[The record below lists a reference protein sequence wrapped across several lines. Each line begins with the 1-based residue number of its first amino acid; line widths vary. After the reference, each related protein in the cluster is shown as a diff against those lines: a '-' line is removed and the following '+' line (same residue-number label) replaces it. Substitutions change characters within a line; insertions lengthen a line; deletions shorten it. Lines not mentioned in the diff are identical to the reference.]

1 MSLATRVAALIA
13 AVGLALPA
21 SAAVTVKD
29 AWVRGTV
36 PGQSTTGGYLTLR
49 SSDDAKLVAVAT
61 PAAKR
66 AEIHSSEMKGG
77 VMRMRPVASVPL
89 PAGRDVAIQGDLH
102 LMLIEVTHVLGAGD
116 VVPITLTVEDAHG
129 KRSQVEVRAPVR
141 PLGQ

>member
-13 AVGLALPA
+13 AMGIALPA
-21 SAAVTVKD
+21 SAGVTVKD

-49 SSDDAKLVAVAT
+49 SSEDAKLVAVAT

-77 VMRMRPVASVPL
+77 IMRMRPVASVPL

-102 LMLIEVTHVLGAGD
+102 LMLMDVTHALGAGE
-116 VVPITLTVEDAHG
+116 VVPLTLTVEDARG

>member
-13 AVGLALPA
+13 ALGIVLPA
-21 SAAVTVKD
+21 CAAVTVRD

-49 SSDDAKLVAVAT
+49 SADDAKLVSVAT

-66 AEIHSSEMKGG
+66 VEIHSSEMEGG
-77 VMRMRPVASVPL
+77 VMRMRPVQSVPL
-89 PAGRDVAIQGDLH
+89 PGGRDVPIQGELH
-102 LMLIEVTHVLGAGD
+102 LMLIDVTHALGAGERI
-116 VVPITLTVEDAHG
+116 PLTLTIEDARG
-129 KRSQVEVRAPVR
+129 RRSKVEVQAPVR

>member
-1 MSLATRVAALIA
+1 MSLATRAAALVAAM
-13 AVGLALPA
+13 GLALPA
-21 SAAVTVKD
+21 IAAVTVQD

-49 SSDDAKLVAVAT
+49 SSEDAKLVAVAT
-61 PAAKR
+61 PAARR

-77 VMRMRPVASVPL
+77 IMRMRPVASGPL

-102 LMLIEVTHVLGAGD
+102 LMLMDVTHALGAGD
-116 VVPITLTVEDAHG
+116 VVPLTLTVEDARG

>member
-1 MSLATRVAALIA
+1 MSLATRVAAVIA
-13 AVGLALPA
+13 AVGVALPA

-49 SSDDAKLVAVAT
+49 SSEDAKLVAVAT

-89 PAGRDVAIQGDLH
+89 PAGREVAIQGDLH
-102 LMLIEVTHVLGAGD
+102 LMLIEVTRVLGGGD
-116 VVPITLTVEDAHG
+116 VVPLTLTVEDAHG

>member
-49 SSDDAKLVAVAT
+49 SSEDAKLVAVAT

-89 PAGRDVAIQGDLH
+89 PPGRDVAIQGDLH
-102 LMLIEVTHVLGAGD
+102 LMLIDVTHVLGAGD
-116 VVPITLTVEDAHG
+116 VVPLTLTVEDAHG
-129 KRSQVEVRAPVR
+129 RRSQVEVRAPVR

>member
-1 MSLATRVAALIA
+1 MSPATRLAALVAALGI
-13 AVGLALPA
+13 ALPA

-49 SSDDAKLVAVAT
+49 SSEDAKLVAVAT

-77 VMRMRPVASVPL
+77 VMRMRPLASVPL
-89 PAGRDVAIQGDLH
+89 PAGRDVAIQGDVH
-102 LMLIEVTHVLGAGD
+102 LMLMDLAHPLGAHD
-116 VVPITLTVEDAHG
+116 RVPLTLTIEDAHG
-129 KRSQVEVRAPVR
+129 KRTKVDVVAPVR
-141 PLGQ
+141 PLGR

>member
-1 MSLATRVAALIA
+1 MSIATRMAALIA
-13 AVGLALPA
+13 ALGIALPA
-21 SAAVTVKD
+21 SAAVTVKE

-49 SSDDAKLVAVAT
+49 SSEDARLVAVAT

-66 AEIHSSEMKGG
+66 AEIHSSEMKDG
-77 VMRMRPVASVPL
+77 VMRMRPVEAVRL

-102 LMLIEVTHVLGAGD
+102 LMLIEVTHVLGAGER
-116 VVPITLTVEDAHG
+116 VPLTLTIEDAHG
-129 KRSQVEVRAPVR
+129 KRSKVEVQAPVR

>member
-1 MSLATRVAALIA
+1 MSPATRLAALLA
-13 AVGLALPA
+13 AMGVALSA
-21 SAAVTVKD
+21 SAAVTVTE

-49 SSDDAKLVAVAT
+49 SSEDAKLVAVAT
-61 PAAKR
+61 PAARR

-89 PAGRDVAIQGDLH
+89 PAGRDVPIQGDLH
-102 LMLIEVTHVLGAGD
+102 LMLVDVTHALGAGE
-116 VVPITLTVEDAHG
+116 VVPLTLTVEDAHG
-129 KRSQVEVRAPVR
+129 KRSKVEVRAPVR

>member
-13 AVGLALPA
+13 AMGMALPA
-21 SAAVTVKD
+21 AAGVTVKD

-49 SSDDAKLVAVAT
+49 SSEDAKLVAVAT
-61 PAAKR
+61 PAARR

-77 VMRMRPVASVPL
+77 IMRMRPVASVPL

-102 LMLIEVTHVLGAGD
+102 LMLMDVTHALGAGE
-116 VVPITLTVEDAHG
+116 VVPLTLTVEDARG